1 MIKMDLGEIYCE
13 DEKRLE
19 AAQNRIQMWILALA
33 VLLLLVLLPEN
44 YLRIALER

>member
-13 DEKRLE
+13 DGKLLE

-33 VLLLLVLLPEN
+33 VLRLLVLLPEN
-44 YLRIALER
+44 